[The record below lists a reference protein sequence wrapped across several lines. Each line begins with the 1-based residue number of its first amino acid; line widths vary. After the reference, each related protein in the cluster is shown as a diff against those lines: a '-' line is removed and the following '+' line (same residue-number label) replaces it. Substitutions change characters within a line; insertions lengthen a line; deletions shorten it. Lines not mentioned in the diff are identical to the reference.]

1 VVEVFAIVIATLFQE
16 ESAAPVMLARLVT
29 VTALL
34 TKYAVP
40 ISDEVTA
47 AFSEEVIDPAVKAA
61 VGAAV
66 SITSAL
72 EFASDPDAPGDPKIK
87 DASKAATSL
96 MVPPLRNNA
105 DVEM

>member
-1 VVEVFAIVIATLFQE
+1 MILARFVTVIALF
-16 ESAAPVMLARLVT
+16 
-29 VTALL
+29 

-40 ISDEVTA
+40 ISVEVIA
-47 AFSEEVIDPAVKAA
+47 AFSAAVIDPEVRAA
-61 VGAAV
+61 VGADV

-72 EFASDPDAPGDPKIK
+72 EFASDPDAPGDAKIK